1 MSKDNAAPPV
11 AAGDTDRIGPDLWWL
26 TGILVLGGFATLLDS
41 TIVNVAVGTLA
52 KEFEAGLSAVQWSVT
67 GYLLALCMTI
77 PLSGWAV
84 ERFGAKQTWLFSQV
98 VFLAGSLL
106 AGLSWSVESLIVFRV
121 LQGVGGGLVMPV
133 GQSLLAQAAGTKRLG
148 RLMGIVS
155 IPAMFAPVVGPTLGG
170 VVIDHIGWRWIFYLN
185 LPLGLATILLSLLK
199 IDNVVA
205 PGASRLD
212 VLGLVLLAPGLGAF
226 LYGLSEVGE
235 KGGFGNDATIAG
247 LGVGA
252 VLILAFCGHAL
263 RTRFAPLMDL
273 RLFRER
279 NFRSGTSATFFLSMA
294 MFGAMIPL
302 PLYFQ
307 LVRGADVMESG
318 LLLMPQSLGYFLAI
332 VVVGKLTAVLGA
344 RSVTIAG
351 VFLAVAGTIP
361 FGLITA
367 DSSKVMLCSAM
378 VVRGFGFGAAM
389 LPCMTTAYSGLR
401 SASVPHATS
410 AFNIFQRIGASVGTA
425 ALAVVLQ
432 QRATNELDGRAA
444 GLTQVVP
451 GSDIAHSLAGAFS
464 VTFWW
469 ALGLTV
475 LALLPCLALP
485 GRMPRGVP
493 SPAPQSLQTSEPAV

>member
-1 MSKDNAAPPV
+1 MSKDIAAPP
-11 AAGDTDRIGPDLWWL
+11 AAAADSERIGPDLWWL

-52 KEFEAGLSAVQWSVT
+52 KEFDAELSAVQWSVT

-98 VFLAGSLL
+98 FFLAGSLL
-106 AGLSWSVESLIVFRV
+106 AGLSWSVESLIFFRV
-121 LQGVGGGLVMPV
+121 LQGIGGGLVMPV

-170 VVIDHIGWRWIFYLN
+170 IVIDDIGWRWIFYLN
-185 LPLGLATILLSLLK
+185 LPLGLVTIVLSLMK
-199 IDNVVA
+199 ISNVVT
-205 PGASRLD
+205 PGRSRLD

-235 KGGFGNDATIAG
+235 EGSFSNGRTIIGLIAG
-247 LGVGA
+247 
-252 VLILAFCGHAL
+252 VLLIAAFSVHAL

-273 RLFRER
+273 RLLRER
-279 NFRSGTSATFFLSMA
+279 NFTSGTAATFFLSMA

-318 LLLMPQSLGYFLAI
+318 LLLMPQSIGYFLAI
-332 VVVGKLTAVLGA
+332 VVVGRLTAMYGA
-344 RSVTIAG
+344 RSVSIAG
-351 VFLAVAGTIP
+351 VVLAAVATLP

-367 DSSKVMLCSAM
+367 DSSKLLLCSSM

-389 LPCMTTAYSGLR
+389 LPCMTTAYSGLK
-401 SASVPHATS
+401 AATVPHATS

-432 QRATNELDGRAA
+432 QRATAELDGRAA
-444 GLTQVVP
+444 GLTQVLP
-451 GSDIAHSLAGAFS
+451 DSDIAHSLAGAFS
-464 VTFWW
+464 TTFWW

-475 LALLPCLALP
+475 LALLPCVILP
-485 GRMPRGVP
+485 GRQPREV
-493 SPAPQSLQTSEPAV
+493 SSSAAEPVQLGEATV

>member
-1 MSKDNAAPPV
+1 MSMDNAAPPT
-11 AAGDTDRIGPDLWWL
+11 AAADAERIGPDLWWL

-52 KEFEAGLSAVQWSVT
+52 KEFDAGLSAVQWSVT

-106 AGLSWSVESLIVFRV
+106 AGLSWSVQSLIVFRV

-185 LPLGLATILLSLLK
+185 LPLGLATIVLSLMK
-199 IDNVVA
+199 ISNVVA
-205 PGASRLD
+205 PGRSRLD
-212 VLGLVLLAPGLGAF
+212 VLGLALLAPGLGAF
-226 LYGLSEVGE
+226 LYGLSEVGSR
-235 KGGFGNDATIAG
+235 GGFDNGGTIAG
-247 LGVGA
+247 LVVGA

-273 RLFRER
+273 RLFKER

-318 LLLMPQSLGYFLAI
+318 LLLMPQSIGYFLAI
-332 VVVGKLTAVLGA
+332 VVVGKLTAALGA
-344 RSVTIAG
+344 RSVSIAG
-351 VFLAVAGTIP
+351 VFLAVIGTVP

-367 DSSKVMLCSAM
+367 DSSKVLLCSSM

-389 LPCMTTAYSGLR
+389 LPCMTTAYSGLK

-410 AFNIFQRIGASVGTA
+410 AFNIFQRIGASLGTA

-432 QRATNELDGRAA
+432 QRATAELDGRAA
-444 GLTQVVP
+444 GLTQVLP
-451 GSDIAHSLAGAFS
+451 GGDIAHSLAGAFS

-475 LALLPCLALP
+475 LALLPCVTLP
-485 GRMPRGVP
+485 GRVPRDD
-493 SPAPQSLQTSEPAV
+493 SAPASRTAQLTEPAV